1 MEFFNNQLYLFSGK
15 NVNRNTITYFDE
27 LCAYNIQ
34 PNLKPGTWQLLN
46 TQGLLFNTTRG
57 GSCVHDGALYTFFG
71 FNFVDGIPQSDNQ
84 IARISLTD
92 VESGWELL
100 NLKGCSDKLTK
111 RDFFGFYY
119 TNGSVF
125 INGGLQGDKM
135 MNSMLRLDL
144 DNSNTF
150 VNCTVLKDQTDWPTR
165 RYGASM
171 IYAKGGFY
179 LYGGKE
185 KNYINGDLW
194 YFDLSSLIWNN
205 VVTYGDYPGARYKH
219 SSASEGKYM
228 IIAGGLGLNEIL
240 LDDFYLLE
248 IETNTWVKIVASSE
262 INPPAM
268 YSSCISSKLPKIYL
282 VGGVEDSHITNS
294 LWEYDISTNLFTK
307 LYSYQPNDT
316 GFHGHS
322 CSFDI
327 GTYGEKLVTVYFG
340 SKTMLDMPHCAI
352 TKYNL
357 SHYPVMPISEPI
369 SYLEFPCRCH
379 SSDHLLDKKYYLIA
393 GGVRYQQ
400 EFFNDIWLIDRE
412 SRTPYLIGQMKES
425 LYYSASAFFNNTLF
439 IFSGFSTNGLSV
451 NFPSS
456 DYTIEIEMRNLST
469 YIPGLDL
476 RCGLGMEV
484 VNGICAF
491 CQIGYY
497 NPDPDSSICLPCPK
511 GTFSENR
518 GADSIYQCIPC
529 PAGTFS
535 IHPGSECKECPEDR
549 KCYIGTSD
557 NSLSE
562 SQVHDIEHF
571 SEHKDQPELYE
582 PPHILEFRAIL
593 WLTVFG
599 IIILFGIAFAFSY
612 KLRTFISYYDIYKN
626 SHRER
631 VCDPDG
637 NLIEKK
643 LTTGPSKLGGF
654 LSVVAGLIL
663 IALSLESIYNYV
675 KTNEQEKIVMVPIDT
690 LIDKE
695 DFDSQTLRATLL
707 MSSYRGECSFKY
719 LTFTHSEHI
728 KIEDRSIEKS
738 HPYCKIYYKM
748 KLKDIIE
755 TGDYIK
761 FYFNDPEAYT
771 SDISIRLKTFSSIPG
786 QDSIVGQHLNADS
799 EKVFR
804 GIRDSQFYFS
814 FLPAYYREANSFHEF
829 SKLGYVLSISN
840 SSTKGTQVHSRE
852 IGIYS
857 GLGIKINL
865 MRVEFGI
872 TTFKYEKKELMEYM
886 LKFMSDF
893 PGTLVMLGFLL
904 WFYELIYKA
913 CKGKHSGRRVL
924 VKKMI
929 KEERERRNG
938 HAPNGE

>member
-1 MEFFNNQLYLFSGK
+1 M
-15 NVNRNTITYFDE
+15 NRNVITNFDE
-27 LCAYNIQ
+27 LCAYDIQ
-34 PNLKPGTWQLLN
+34 SGLKPGNWQLLN
-46 TQGLLFNTTRG
+46 TNGLLYNTTGG
-57 GSCVHDGALYTFFG
+57 GSCVHDGFLYTFFG
-71 FNFVDGIPQSDNQ
+71 LNFVDGVPQSDNK
-84 IARISLTD
+84 IARIDLND
-92 VESGWELL
+92 VESGWKLL
-100 NLKGCSDKLTK
+100 GVEGCSDRLTK
-111 RDFFGFYY
+111 RDSFGYYY
-119 TNGSVF
+119 TDGSVY
-125 INGGLQGDKM
+125 INGGLQGDKV
-135 MNSMLRLDL
+135 MNSMLRLDIN
-144 DNSNTF
+144 NSNS
-150 VNCTVLKDQTDWPTR
+150 VISCTVLQDQTDWPNR

-171 IYAKGGFY
+171 VYAKGGFY

-185 KNYINGDLW
+185 KTIIFDDLW
-194 YFDLSSLIWNN
+194 YFDLSNLIWNY
-205 VVTYGDYPGARYKH
+205 VISYGDIPGTRYKH

-228 IIAGGLGLNEIL
+228 LISGGLGKNDIL
-240 LDDFYLLE
+240 LDDHYLLE
-248 IETNTWVKIVASSE
+248 IETSRWIKIAASSE
-262 INPPAM
+262 VNPPAM
-268 YSSCISSKLPKIYL
+268 YSSCIALKLPKVYL

-307 LYSYQPNDT
+307 LYSYKPGDT
-316 GFHGHS
+316 GFNGHS

-327 GTYGEKLVTVYFG
+327 GTYGEKLLTVYFG
-340 SKTMLDMPHCAI
+340 SKTMLDVPNCAF
-352 TKYNL
+352 TQYNL
-357 SHYPVMPISEPI
+357 SSAQIKPKIIPYSG
-369 SYLEFPCRCH
+369 LNFPCRCH
-379 SSDHLLDKKYYLIA
+379 SSDHLLDSNYLLIA

-400 EFFNDIWLIDRE
+400 EFFNDIWLVDRH
-412 SRTPYLIGQMKES
+412 TFQTYLIGQMQES
-425 LYYSASAFFNNTLF
+425 LYYSASSFFNNTLF

-456 DYTIEIEMRNLST
+456 DYTIEIEMRNLKISV
-469 YIPGLDL
+469 PNLDL

-484 VNGICAF
+484 VNGVCEF
-491 CQIGYY
+491 CKIGYY
-497 NPDPDSSICLPCPK
+497 NPNSNSSICLSCPK

-518 GADSIYQCIPC
+518 GSDSIYQCIPC
-529 PAGTFS
+529 PADTFS
-535 IHPGSECKECPEDR
+535 IHPGTECIECPEDR

-562 SQVHDIEHF
+562 SQAHDVEHF
-571 SEHKDQPELYE
+571 GEHKDQPELYE
-582 PPHILEFRAIL
+582 PAHILQIKAIL

-612 KLRTFISYYDIYKN
+612 RLRTFISYYDIYKN

-631 VCDPDG
+631 ICDVNG
-637 NLIEKK
+637 NLIERKQ
-643 LTTGPSKLGGF
+643 TTGPSKLGGF

-663 IALSLESIYNYV
+663 LALSIESVITYV
-675 KTNEQEKIVMVPIDT
+675 KTNEQEKVVMVPIDT

-695 DFDSQTLRATLL
+695 EFDSQTLRATLL

-728 KIEDRSIEKS
+728 EIEDRSIEQS

-761 FYFNDPEAYT
+761 FYFDDPEAYT

-786 QDSIVGQHLNADS
+786 QDSIVSQHLNADS

-804 GIRDSQFYFS
+804 GTYESEFYFS

-840 SSTKGTQVHSRE
+840 SSSKGTQADPRE
-852 IGIYS
+852 LGIYS

-872 TTFKYEKKELMEYM
+872 TTFKYEKKELMDYM
-886 LKFMSDF
+886 LKFMTDF

-904 WFYELIYKA
+904 WFYEAIYKA
-913 CKGKHSGRRVL
+913 CKGKYSGRRVL
-924 VKKMI
+924 VKKLI

-938 HAPNGE
+938 E